1 MISEWMLVA
10 REECAMHLFQKQAAS
25 DMDAAFARLPIIDLG
40 PYFRGADGA
49 LEILAVNLAAACADV
64 GFFYITNHGVP
75 EDLIEGAFAQSKSF
89 HALPLAVKQ
98 DLPLDQNNIGYMA
111 MNTSMQAHSTVHTA
125 TAPNQNESFFVTH
138 DRGPDHPD
146 VVNQTPL
153 RGANQWPDNLPNFRA
168 GVIAYFRALNE
179 LGQRLLPA
187 FALALGMPPD
197 YLDDDFSDENNAT
210 LRLLH
215 YPPTKVRDNDFGTAP
230 HTDNS
235 FMTILAR
242 MEVPGLALRLSSGEW
257 LPPPLIPGT
266 FLVNIGNM
274 LRRMSNDRF
283 LSTPHG
289 VIVDGE
295 QDRYSIA
302 YFHSPNPYRMIRV
315 APACID
321 AAHPAKYEPR
331 LYADMM
337 HEFYRANYFH
347 QQQHGKI
354 EIQDVYD

>member
-1 MISEWMLVA
+1 
-10 REECAMHLFQKQAAS
+10 MHLFQQQAAR
-25 DMDAAFARLPIIDLG
+25 DLDAALAQLPVIDLG
-40 PYFRGADGA
+40 PYFRGEDGA
-49 LEILAVNLAAACADV
+49 LDRLAAEMAAACATV

-75 EDLIEGAFAQSKSF
+75 EDLIESAFAQSRRF
-89 HALPLAVKQ
+89 HALPLEAK
-98 DLPLDQNNIGYMA
+98 LRLSLDQNNIGYMA
-111 MNTSMQAHSTVHTA
+111 MNTSMQAHSTVHEA
-125 TAPNQNESFFVTH
+125 TTPNQNESFFVTH

-146 VVNQTPL
+146 VRDRTPL
-153 RGANQWPDNLPNFRA
+153 RGGNHWPDGLPGFRD
-168 GVIAYFRALNE
+168 GVMAYFGALND

-187 FALALGMPPD
+187 FAVAMGMPPD
-197 YLDDDFSDENNAT
+197 YLDDDFANENNAT

-215 YPPTKVRDNDFGTAP
+215 YPPTQIKNNDFGTAP

-242 MEVPGLALRLSSGEW
+242 MEVPGLAIRLSSGEW
-257 LPPPLIPGT
+257 LQPPLIPGT

-295 QDRYSIA
+295 HDRYSIA
-302 YFHSPNPYRMIRV
+302 YFHSPNPYRTIRV
-315 APACID
+315 APSCID

-337 HEFYRANYFH
+337 LEFYRANYFH
-347 QQQHGKI
+347 QKQHGKI
-354 EIQDVYD
+354 QVQDIYD